1 VADLLM
7 LCPSRGRPESIN
19 DPDTGLRSI
28 WGSVTTDADLLV
40 AVDEDD
46 PKVAEY
52 GTDVQ
57 VMPGKTTGLAPILN
71 TLAAQ
76 FVSQYDYIG
85 FLGDDHRPRTVGW
98 DRMLIAELG
107 GKPGVA
113 YGDDLFQGKKAA
125 TAVVISSP
133 ILAALGYMVPPGV
146 IHLYMD
152 IFWIQLGMDLGN
164 VRYCPWVVMEHM
176 HPSAGKGK
184 WDDGYAR
191 DNSIVAYS
199 RDEWAYEAYL
209 KSLWPSELARI
220 RGILGG

>member
-1 VADLLM
+1 M
-7 LCPSRGRPESIN
+7 LCPSRGRPGSIN
-19 DPDTGLRSI
+19 DPDTGLRAT
-28 WGSVTTDADLLV
+28 WGEVTTDADLLV

-46 PKVAEY
+46 PHVREY

-57 VMPGKTTGLAPILN
+57 VMPGHTPGLGPILN
-71 TLAAQ
+71 TLTSQ
-76 FVSQYDYIG
+76 FASQYDYIG

-98 DRMLIAELG
+98 DRMLIDELH

-125 TAVVISSP
+125 TAVVISTD
-133 ILAALGYMVPPGV
+133 ILIALGYMVPPGV
-146 IHLYMD
+146 LHLYMD

-164 VRYCPWVVMEHM
+164 VQYCPWVVMEHM
-176 HPSAGKGK
+176 HPSAGKGT
-184 WDDGYAR
+184 WDDGYSRA
-191 DNSIVAYS
+191 NSIVAYS

-209 KSLWPSELARI
+209 TSMWPGELERI